1 MAPLLEPRRW
11 RNKGGSTAENQMPV
25 LESSFKNVGA
35 TIRGAETRDCEQGVT
50 VVSGA
55 FGDVLHHFPQKV
67 VAELVKKGGLQ
78 LLLLT
83 LLLLLLLLLL
93 LPKHQSASP

>member
-1 MAPLLEPRRW
+1 
-11 RNKGGSTAENQMPV
+11 MPV
-25 LESSFKNVGA
+25 LESSFNNEVA
-35 TIRGAETRDCEQGVT
+35 TICCAETRDCEQGVT

-55 FGDVLHHFPQKV
+55 FGDVLHHFPRKV

-78 LLLLT
+78 LLLHT